1 MKMTGIP
8 SSRLI
13 VIALL
18 AMLSRHGMAAP
29 EVGETS
35 IGDAKPDGAGLLVHS
50 VRCAFEA
57 GTTSVRVLLPNSLD
71 PAKSYPVVYVL
82 PVEAGDEQKYGDGLL
97 EAKRADLQN
106 KYRAIF
112 VAPTFSHLPWYADHP
127 TDPEI
132 RQESYFLKVVLPLV
146 ERTYPARR
154 DAGGRLL
161 VGFSKS
167 GWGAYSLLLRH
178 PDVFAKAAAWDA
190 PLMMDAPGKFG
201 SGPIFGAREN
211 FERYRIS
218 RLLAERAEELNSR
231 RRLILLGY
239 GNFRDDCLGADALMR
254 SLKVDHEF
262 RDGPRRAHT
271 WSSGWLP
278 QAVEMLFADTTP
290 DPTSRRSNVDKGS
303 PPK

>member
-1 MKMTGIP
+1 MTGKL

-13 VIALL
+13 PIALL
-18 AMLSRHGMAAP
+18 AMLPCLGLAAP
-29 EVGETS
+29 QVAETS
-35 IGDAKPDGAGLLVHS
+35 IGEAAPDGAGFLVYP
-50 VRCAFEA
+50 VRSPFEA
-57 GTTSVRVLLPNSLD
+57 GTTTIRVLLPDSLD

-82 PVEAGDEQKYGDGLL
+82 PVEAGDEHKYGDGLL
-97 EAKRADLQN
+97 EAKRDDLQN

-112 VAPTFSHLPWYADHP
+112 VAPTFSRLPWYADHP

-146 ERTYPARR
+146 EKTYPARH

-167 GWGAYSLLLRH
+167 GWGAFSLLLRH
-178 PDVFAKAAAWDA
+178 PDQFAKAAAWDA

-201 SGPIFGAREN
+201 SGQIFGTAQN
-211 FERYRIS
+211 FEHYRIS
-218 RLLAERAEELNSR
+218 HLLEQRAALGPGK
-231 RRLILLGY
+231 RLILLGY
-239 GNFRDDCLGADALMR
+239 GNFRNDCLGADALMR
-254 SLKVDHEF
+254 SLKIEHAF

-278 QAVEMLFADTTP
+278 EAVQLLFAGAAP
-290 DPTSRRSNVDKGS
+290 DPTSRPSTHDVGAPAK
-303 PPK
+303 